1 MKHPKQRGV
10 GACAVVL
17 AALLGNPAVEIQD
30 SSSAPPNGQ
39 VTAFVNVN
47 VVPMTA
53 DRVDRGQT
61 VVVRSGRIVAVGPAG
76 SVTIPENAVRIA
88 GEGKYL
94 MPGLAEM
101 HGHTVGNN
109 ASIQAE
115 EDVMFLY
122 AANGV
127 TTVRGML
134 GAPRQLELRKKTNSG
149 KIFAP
154 TLYLAGPSFNG
165 NSIDSPESA
174 ERLVRQEKAE
184 GWDLLKVHPGLTREE
199 FDAMAMTAM
208 ELGIRFGGHVPDDV
222 GWRHALEMGQE
233 TFEHLDGY
241 IAYLDAFDKPI
252 DPHKLDEAVRLTREA
267 GAAVVP
273 TLVLWDVGVIGMG
286 NTAELQRLPEL
297 KYWPS
302 GNVPGIGGVEQWA
315 RSHAQAVTQREQDAR
330 ASAQHSRNRKQL
342 LKALQDGG
350 VTVLMGT
357 DSPQIFSVPGFSI
370 HREMQAMADAGLTPY
385 QILQSGTSNV
395 GKYFQ
400 RYDAFGTVTVG
411 QRADLLLVNANP
423 LESVANVANRSGVMI
438 RGAWMTEQE
447 IQSRLS
453 QIAARFGN

>member
-1 MKHPKQRGV
+1 MKHGTPV
-10 GACAVVL
+10 LGAGAVVL
-17 AALLGNPAVEIQD
+17 AVATGFTGGAVQD
-30 SSSAPPNGQ
+30 GGAPPNGQ

-47 VVPMTA
+47 VVPMTGE
-53 DRVDRGQT
+53 RVDRAQT
-61 VVVRSGRIVAVGPAG
+61 VVVRNGRIVAIG
-76 SVTIPENAVRIA
+76 SSSSVAVPPDAVRIA
-88 GEGKYL
+88 GDGKYL

-101 HGHTVGNN
+101 HGHTVGNS

-165 NSIDSPESA
+165 NSIDSPETA

-199 FDAMAMTAM
+199 FDAMALTAM
-208 ELGIRFGGHVPDDV
+208 ELGIRFGGHVPEDV

-241 IAYLDAFDKPI
+241 IEYLDAFDKPI
-252 DPHKLDEAVRLTREA
+252 APDKLDEVVTLTREA

-273 TLVLWDVGVIGMG
+273 TLVLWDIGVIGMG
-286 NTAELQRLPEL
+286 NTEQLRQLPEL
-297 KYWPS
+297 EYWPRA
-302 GNVPGIGGVEQWA
+302 NVPGIGGVEQWT
-315 RSHAQAVTQREQDAR
+315 RSHEQAVARREQDAR
-330 ASAQHSRNRKQL
+330 AAEQHSRNRKQL
-342 LKALQDGG
+342 LKALHDGG

-411 QRADLLLVNANP
+411 QRADLLLLNANP
-423 LESVANVANRSGVMI
+423 LEGIGNVSKRAGVMI

-447 IQSRLS
+447 IQARLS